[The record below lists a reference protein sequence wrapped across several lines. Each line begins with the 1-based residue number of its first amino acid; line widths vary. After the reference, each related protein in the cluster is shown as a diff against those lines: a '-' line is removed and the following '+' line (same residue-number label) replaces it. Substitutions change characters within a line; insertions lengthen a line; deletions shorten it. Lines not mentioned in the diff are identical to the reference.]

1 MMKTVPVDIE
11 HHAYKVYLDK
21 GLRFRV
27 GELLKESLGEQPSS
41 LFIVTDSTVAP
52 LYLEDVLGG
61 LPKELNV
68 TSVTIDSG
76 EQSKSFK
83 EYEYLLTEALKAGL
97 DRKSVLIA
105 LGGGV
110 VGDIAGFV
118 AATYMRGIR
127 FIQMPTT
134 LLAQDSSVGGK
145 VAINHPLGK
154 NMIGAFHQP
163 EAVYYDTEM
172 LATLP
177 DKEWRSGFAE
187 VFKHGLILDE
197 PFYQWLGEH
206 VQHLPIQDRYMSEL
220 LARSIAIKAEVVS
233 KDEREQGIR
242 AYLNLGHTLGH
253 AIESVSGYGTLTHGE
268 AVVIGIVFAMK
279 ISEKHYQTDLKIS
292 DFTKWVEGLGY
303 ETKIPSQLDRQM
315 LLEAMK
321 KDKKTEAGSIRM
333 VLLKKI
339 GEASVEKIDENL
351 ILSFLNEQ

>member
-279 ISEKHYQTDLKIS
+279 ISEKHYQTDIKIS

-321 KDKKTEAGSIRM
+321 KDKKQKQAQSEWFYSRK
-333 VLLKKI
+333 LEKPQLKK
-339 GEASVEKIDENL
+339 
-351 ILSFLNEQ
+351 